1 MPIIYLSPSTQENN
15 YFVTGGTEEQY
26 MNLLADKMV
35 PYLDASGIRYVRN
48 TPNMTAVSSIAASN
62 AGNYDLHL
70 ALHSNAAP
78 EGKYG
83 TARGSIVFY
92 YPGSTHGQKAAQI
105 IADGLKA
112 IYPNP
117 NRVRAEGTTAI
128 GEVRRVRAPSV
139 FLELAF
145 HDNVEDANWIKNN
158 LDLIARNLV
167 LSLTEYFDIPFFER
181 EENLSGMVDV
191 SWGVLNIRA
200 RPNSDAAILAQAP
213 DGAELNIIN
222 RTETERGLVLSNGAS
237 TFQRYSKYHLIVKP
251 PE

>member
-15 YFVTGGTEEQY
+15 YFVSGGTEEQY

-35 PYLDASGIRYVRN
+35 PYLDASGIRYTRN
-48 TPNMTAVSSIAASN
+48 TPQMTAASSIAASN

-83 TARGSIVFY
+83 TVRGSIVFY
-92 YPGSTHGQKAAQI
+92 YPSSVKGKRAAEI

-112 IYPNP
+112 IYPLP

-145 HDNVEDANWIKNN
+145 HDNEEDAAWIKGN
-158 LDLIARNLV
+158 LDAVARNLV
-167 LSLTEYFDIPFFER
+167 LSLTEYFGIPFYAG
-181 EENLSGMVDV
+181 ENSRSAVVDV

-200 RPNSDAAILAQAP
+200 RPEASAPILAQAP
-213 DGAELNIIN
+213 DGAPLTVLN
-222 RTETERGLVLSNGAS
+222 GSGGWYLVNYNGAIGYAS
-237 TFQRYSKYHLIVKP
+237 GDFVTLR
-251 PE
+251 